1 MNRRKLRKILIIG
14 GARSGKSNYAQQ
26 LALKCPQPVLFVA
39 TAEPGDEEMRQ
50 RIEKHKKERPS
61 TWQTLE
67 VTIHIG
73 DRIRGEI
80 GTVQTVIV
88 DCISLLV
95 NNIFNKH
102 LDSSGELSNPS
113 LVEEDVTA
121 EIGAL
126 VNCINQAEARFLI
139 VTNEVGLGLVP
150 ASSMSRLY
158 RDLLGKAN
166 QTLVQHSDE
175 VYMMVA
181 GLPVKI
187 KSAENC

>member
-1 MNRRKLRKILIIG
+1 MNRQKLRRILIIG

-26 LALKCPQPVLFVA
+26 LALKSPQPVLFVA

-61 TWQTLE
+61 TRQTLE
-67 VTIHIG
+67 VTINIS
-73 DRIRGEI
+73 DRIREEI

-88 DCISLLV
+88 DCISLLI
-95 NNIFNKH
+95 NNIFNRH
-102 LDSSGELSNPS
+102 LNSRGDLNNES
-113 LVEEDVTA
+113 LVEEEVAA
-121 EIGAL
+121 EIDSL
-126 VNCINQAEARFLI
+126 VDYINQVEARFII
-139 VTNEVGLGLVP
+139 VNNEVGMGLVP

-166 QTLVQHSDE
+166 QTLAQHSDE

-181 GLPVKI
+181 GLPIKI
-187 KSAENC
+187 KSTENC

>member
-1 MNRRKLRKILIIG
+1 
-14 GARSGKSNYAQQ
+14 
-26 LALKCPQPVLFVA
+26 
-39 TAEPGDEEMRQ
+39 
-50 RIEKHKKERPS
+50 
-61 TWQTLE
+61 
-67 VTIHIG
+67 
-73 DRIRGEI
+73 
-80 GTVQTVIV
+80 VIV

-102 LDSSGELSNPS
+102 LDSSGELSNAS
-113 LVEEDVTA
+113 LVEEEVTT